1 MSENNVQ
8 SLNINSQTKPELLSL
23 INVEN
28 CIKIAEK
35 MDFEIYE
42 NKPNIWGVRVPKGV
56 GFNDV
61 FIIFWQTLVLGQ
73 KEPVWKSI
81 ITNGTTEPSATYLST
96 LFASGKKNRNGIAI
110 LVPDKQYVDCWVFG
124 KHKGKYDALQQYWR
138 FKFPCYR
145 KKKDEADYYSGYIYY
160 DVQGLNFHTTRWGYT
175 VDKILGWSEGC
186 QVIFDASLYFN
197 KIIPL
202 LRNYYRHKY
211 TYTLVND
218 TQFYNLV
225 NT

>member
-1 MSENNVQ
+1 MLENNVQ

-202 LRNYYRHKY
+202 LKNYSKY
-211 TYTLVND
+211 KYSYTLVND
-218 TQFYNLV
+218 TQFNNL
-225 NT
+225 